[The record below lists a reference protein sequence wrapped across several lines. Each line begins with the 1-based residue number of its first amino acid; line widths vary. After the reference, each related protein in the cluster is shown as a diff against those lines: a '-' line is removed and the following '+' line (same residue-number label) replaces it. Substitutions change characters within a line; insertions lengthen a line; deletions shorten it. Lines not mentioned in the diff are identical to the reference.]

1 MRSDRERLLDILEA
15 IEQIEKYVGKGRSAI
30 EQDEL
35 LQTWFVHHVQVIGE
49 AAGKLSDELRAQH
62 PDVPWAE
69 IVAMRNVLVHEY
81 FGVDVEEIW
90 TTVQYDLPKLKPR
103 LAAILTGLP
112 PDS

>member
-15 IEQIEKYVGKGRSAI
+15 IEQIEKYVGKGRAAI
-30 EQDEL
+30 ERDEL

-49 AAGKLSDELRAQH
+49 AAGRLSDELRAQH

-90 TTVQYDLPKLKPR
+90 TTVQYDVPKLKPK
-103 LAAILTGLP
+103 LASILAGLP
-112 PDS
+112 TDS

>member
-62 PDVPWAE
+62 SDVPWAE

-90 TTVQYDLPKLKPR
+90 TTVQYDVPRLKPKL
-103 LAAILTGLP
+103 ASILVGLP

>member
-1 MRSDRERLLDILEA
+1 M
-15 IEQIEKYVGKGRSAI
+15 
-30 EQDEL
+30 
-35 LQTWFVHHVQVIGE
+35 
-49 AAGKLSDELRAQH
+49 SDEVRAQH

-90 TTVQYDLPKLKPR
+90 TTVQYDVPRLKPK
-103 LAAILTGLP
+103 LAAILAGLP